1 MPTKCGTVADCSI
14 TRPCECGLAVRP
26 WRLFGFRLE
35 PVDGAP
41 CFSTGSLTL
50 GDCGLPSTERL
61 ADGFGTGN
69 GKIQGVIFR
78 ALVIVMTLIYSSY
91 SSSCV
96 IFIAFH

>member
-1 MPTKCGTVADCSI
+1 MPTKLGVVAGCSM

-50 GDCGLPSTERL
+50 GGCGLPSTERL
-61 ADGFGTGN
+61 ADCFRAGN
-69 GKIQGVIFR
+69 GKIQGERFTSLLHHVDV
-78 ALVIVMTLIYSSY
+78 ALLEQAYKWLKQD
-91 SSSCV
+91 
-96 IFIAFH
+96 